1 MTYCFS
7 VFTASIRIKT
17 TRIATRPIFD
27 VLSLYTLTIFSMPGV
42 HPSRNSWWRYSWY
55 LIVNRKWLPSLC
67 CFSTTFSFSS
77 NKSLTFSCGASLYSF
92 HYSVTERCGRH
103 LPHIEISRSL
113 FYLTLNFEYGVY
125 THSFQ
130 IKATVKWTLT
140 SRNTSI
146 EASTFR
152 RIKSLLNW
160 TDIKNDNCKVNS
172 KI

>member
-55 LIVNRKWLPSLC
+55 LIVSRKWLPSLC
-67 CFSTTFSFSS
+67 CFSTTLSS

-113 FYLTLNFEYGVY
+113 FYLTLNFEYVVY

-130 IKATVKWTLT
+130 IK
-140 SRNTSI
+140 TSI

-160 TDIKNDNCKVNS
+160 TDIKNDNCKINS